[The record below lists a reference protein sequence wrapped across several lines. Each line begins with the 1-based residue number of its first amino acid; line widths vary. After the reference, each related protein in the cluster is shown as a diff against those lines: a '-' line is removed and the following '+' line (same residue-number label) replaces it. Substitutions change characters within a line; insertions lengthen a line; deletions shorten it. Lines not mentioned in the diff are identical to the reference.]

1 MPKNTAAIQAHKAS
15 IRNAMSSNKEQWLS
29 LFADNAVVYDPVGKS
44 DHDPEGV
51 GFSGK
56 ARIAEFWDMMIGP
69 GDLTIVPHKRY
80 PCGDSI
86 VAVAMTATNHIGGLK
101 TYIEM
106 IATYEVNDDG
116 KLIKLQVYWDTD
128 ALTEQLADA

>member
-1 MPKNTAAIQAHKAS
+1 MEKHTAAIQAHKQS
-15 IRNAMSSNKEQWLS
+15 IANAMAGNKEAWLA
-29 LFADNAVVYDPVGKS
+29 LFDDNAIVHDPVGKS
-44 DHDPEGV
+44 DHDPEGK

-80 PCGDSI
+80 PCGDTI

-101 TYIEM
+101 TFIEM
-106 IATYEVNDDG
+106 IATYEVNANG
-116 KLIKLQVYWDTD
+116 KLVRLQVYWDVD
-128 ALTEQLADA
+128 ALTDQVTG